1 MFEIE
6 PLTENCRELLP
17 EAAVACIGVSPFNSY
32 FSTRRLTALAGWAME
47 RFERVRFFVPDTV
60 AAYTLEALGCE
71 PGRARH
77 KARSQGRYVHNKIT
91 TALRSLGVEE
101 PRRLVLGMERLGGS
115 ARYGQ
120 LLAEAHLLF
129 REDASFRA
137 ACMEASHWV
146 LDRRLPP
153 GTVPGEE
160 QLRRAVRYF
169 LAELP
174 LFADSAGVAGV
185 AGNGSSFFVYH
196 QRVVFLERFYR
207 RELSWRPV
215 PGQGFAVVRE
225 RAPEAGTAGAVPGA
239 VPEAVPGAVP
249 VAEVPRGAR

>member
-47 RFERVRFFVPDTV
+47 RFERVCFFVPDTV

-137 ACMEASHWV
+137 ACLEASRWV

-153 GTVPGEE
+153 GAAPGEE

-174 LFADSAGVAGV
+174 LFADSAGVTGV
-185 AGNGSSFFVYH
+185 TGSTGDGSSFFLYH

-215 PGQGFAVVRE
+215 PGQGFVVVRE
-225 RAPEAGTAGAVPGA
+225 RAPEAGTA
-239 VPEAVPGAVP
+239 EAVPAAAP
-249 VAEVPRGAR
+249 VGEVSHGAR